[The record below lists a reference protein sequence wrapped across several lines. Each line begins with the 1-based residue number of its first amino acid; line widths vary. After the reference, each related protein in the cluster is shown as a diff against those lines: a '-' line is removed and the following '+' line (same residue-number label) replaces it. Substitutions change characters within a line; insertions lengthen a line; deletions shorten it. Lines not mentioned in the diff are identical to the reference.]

1 MVAKSSLLI
10 LHIWRHNMSSAI
22 FKLDATVRTDLGKGA
37 SRRLRLQDKVP
48 AIVYG
53 GDEAPVSITLEH
65 NKVNQA
71 QEFEAFYSHVL
82 TINIDG
88 KKVEVLV
95 KDMQRHAYKPKV
107 THIDFQRVIAG
118 QALTTNVPI
127 HFLNAAESDAIKLN
141 GGHAEHHMNDIEV
154 SCMPKDLPEYIE
166 IDLQNVEMG
175 QTIHLS
181 DVKFPKGVESVELG
195 KGEEH
200 DLAVVTV
207 KTAKGPSVA
216 EAGEGEEDATEA

>member
-1 MVAKSSLLI
+1 
-10 LHIWRHNMSSAI
+10 MSSAI

-48 AIVYG
+48 AIIYG
-53 GDEAPVSITLEH
+53 GDEAPISITLEH

-82 TINIDG
+82 TINIEG

-95 KDMQRHAYKPKV
+95 KDMQRHAFKPKV
-107 THIDFQRVIAG
+107 TQRVIAG
-118 QALTTNVPI
+118 QVLTTNVPI
-127 HFLNAAESDAIKLN
+127 HFVNAAESDAIKLN

-181 DVKFPKGVESVELG
+181 DVKFPKGVQSVELG

-216 EAGEGEEDATEA
+216 ETDSEEDATEA

>member
-1 MVAKSSLLI
+1 
-10 LHIWRHNMSSAI
+10 MSSAI

-53 GDEAPVSITLEH
+53 GDKAPISITLEH

-71 QEFEAFYSHVL
+71 QDFEAFYSHVL

-88 KKVEVLV
+88 KKEEVLV
-95 KDMQRHAYKPKV
+95 KDMQRHPFKPKV

-166 IDLQNVEMG
+166 IDLQNIEMG

-207 KTAKGPSVA
+207 KTARGPSVEETA
-216 EAGEGEEDATEA
+216 EDDGEADATEA